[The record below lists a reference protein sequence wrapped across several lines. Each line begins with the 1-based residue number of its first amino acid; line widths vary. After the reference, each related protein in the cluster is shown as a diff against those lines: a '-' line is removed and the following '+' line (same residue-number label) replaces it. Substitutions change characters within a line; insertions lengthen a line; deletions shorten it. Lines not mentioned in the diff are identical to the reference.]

1 MFFCGSIFI
10 LFCLGESQ
18 GTDWTVAY
26 SRARKH
32 VIGKNKLLATLPE
45 ITKEWRVGFDVYP
58 KSFSAKYA
66 SVLHLTIGGKGSGSG
81 SRVGDRI
88 PAIWFHKTKGVL
100 VSTALSG
107 KVSFNKLIPS
117 LPTLKKWTRIEVS
130 QTLVSSKYIFSIAIG
145 GKQVFK
151 KSNTKPVDL
160 SDVKV
165 YAGSPW
171 YPGQFGELRKLKI
184 EIKIPDCD
192 TGETRFSVSPI
203 FPGSV
208 APGVDASWGSWGA
221 WSSCSRTCGGGVSVL
236 FFPPYI

>member
-1 MFFCGSIFI
+1 MPPIREMLFSRGSIFI
-10 LFCLGESQ
+10 LFCVGEALGS
-18 GTDWTVAY
+18 DWTVAY

-32 VIGKNKLLATLPE
+32 VIGKDKLLTTLPE
-45 ITKEWRVGFDVYP
+45 ITKEWRVGFDVLP
-58 KSFSAKYA
+58 TSFSTRYA

-107 KVSFNKLIPS
+107 KVSFNRLIPS

-165 YAGSPW
+165 FAGSPW
-171 YPGQFGELRKLKI
+171 YSGQKGELRKLKI
-184 EIKIPDCD
+184 EIKTPNCVPGG
-192 TGETRFSVSPI
+192 THFI
-203 FPGSV
+203 FRLIGKTV
-208 APGVDASWGSWGA
+208 
-221 WSSCSRTCGGGVSVL
+221 C
-236 FFPPYI
+236 